1 MANADQLK
9 ALLKSHIEG
18 DDDRFF
24 SIAMQAAAHEAR
36 KGHGKLAEELRALID
51 EAKSRRAAGAPVPTS
66 LLHGELADLLEVSY
80 PKARLQEMIFD
91 KPLSEQLERIIREQR
106 HAGRVLEH
114 GLSPRRKLLLV
125 GTPGTG
131 KTRTASV
138 LASELGMP
146 LFRAKLD
153 CAIAKNIG
161 ETIARL
167 RQIFDAVGGFRGIY
181 FFDEFDAIGSQR
193 GGANE
198 IGENRGALNSFLRMI
213 ERDRSHSLIVAA
225 TNRPEIFDSASFRRF
240 DDVLHYDLPTRPQ
253 IVDLLRTR
261 LAGSAV
267 TRVRWTTLA
276 GNAEGLSH
284 AEVARAA
291 NEALKDAL
299 IRRRGKI
306 READIRAT
314 LAERKAS
321 TDRLHGRE
329 G

>member
-1 MANADQLK
+1 MANAGQLK
-9 ALLKSHIEG
+9 ALLKSHLEG

-51 EAKSRRAAGAPVPTS
+51 EAKSRRAARAPVPIS
-66 LLHGELADLLEVSY
+66 LLRGELVDLLEVSY
-80 PKARLQEMIFD
+80 PKARLQGMIFG

-106 HAGRVLEH
+106 HAGRILEH

-125 GTPGTG
+125 GAPGTG

-138 LASELGMP
+138 LAGELGLP
-146 LFRAKLD
+146 LFRARLD
-153 CAIAKNIG
+153 CLVANDIKETTAK
-161 ETIARL
+161 L

-193 GGANE
+193 GRANE
-198 IGENRGALNSFLRMI
+198 IGERYGALNSFLRMI

-225 TNRPEIFDSASFRRF
+225 TNQPEIFDSASFRRF

-253 IVDLLRTR
+253 IAALLRTR

-276 GNAEGLSH
+276 GAAEGLNH
-284 AEVARAA
+284 AEVVRAT

-314 LAERKAS
+314 LAERRALA
-321 TDRLHGRE
+321 DRLHGRE